1 MKGSSYSGLM
11 HVTDW
16 YPTLMNLATD
26 GDWSGKTISGYD
38 LDGVDMTKALT
49 KGTSSSRD
57 IIVPYHDGRSSVIQQ
72 GDYKLYTNYIDEP
85 VTDALWI
92 PLTYPLIHLLIPL
105 ITYISCFSQVYKP
118 LYTFKEDEDSK
129 LASTIC
135 SNPSFYSMVER
146 THEKIVIHSNT
157 HHKNDDDDDEDDD
170 DDDDDNK
177 SFTLTSS
184 AFANGD
190 TYPEEYTCNGSGN
203 SPPLEWHNAPSGD
216 LPFSSPPPTRSRNIQ
231 YPIVNQLPVK

>member
-1 MKGSSYSGLM
+1 MKATAIIHSQLLKSKMKGSSYSGLM

-57 IIVPYHDGRSSVIQQ
+57 IIVHYHDGRSSVIQQ

-92 PLTYPLIHLLIPL
+92 PLTYPLIPSHHIHFLFFTGLQTIVYFQRGRGLEIGLYYLL
-105 ITYISCFSQVYKP
+105 
-118 LYTFKEDEDSK
+118 
-129 LASTIC
+129 
-135 SNPSFYSMVER
+135 
-146 THEKIVIHSNT
+146 
-157 HHKNDDDDDEDDD
+157 
-170 DDDDDNK
+170 K
-177 SFTLTSS
+177 SLLLFH
-184 AFANGD
+184 GG
-190 TYPEEYTCNGSGN
+190 CHG
-203 SPPLEWHNAPSGD
+203 
-216 LPFSSPPPTRSRNIQ
+216 R
-231 YPIVNQLPVK
+231 